1 MHDRQKVGAMSSSSP
16 APALGTDGTR
26 QAQNPTGSAVAAAA
40 VLAEA
45 VSIAAHAEAAVAAQA
60 AADARAAEAE
70 ASAGAA
76 EAAARAEAAAAA
88 AVAAVD
94 AAAVETASASS
105 AAVFAEADLS
115 AATTAMAAAHAAPGI
130 QVDHQ
135 ADDRVEAALLA
146 ATTAAVSLAAAVQ
159 GENEARSVAA
169 VMVEMAVTVAAA
181 AAALTASANAAATRD
196 EVTAAAVLAATITA
210 VLAASVTAAQDTQA
224 EAVASEATGPD
235 RATWS
240 GSTAKVL
247 CGPGGM
253 IRRIEPAPSTVTRL
267 TGLLDGLDDAARQE
281 WDQVLSAP
289 IPPTSL
295 PGRYGNVEAAG
306 STSGG
311 LYGLA
316 RDLMLARRIE
326 LALSQTVDRTEV
338 TFAAA
343 PVALFHADFDG
354 HQMIRFS
361 RVNPAMC
368 ALTGYTEA
376 ELLTL
381 DARALSHP
389 GDDAVQSDV
398 GENRYR
404 PSDDREEVLRW
415 MHAQGHSMWVRLK
428 LRPVLDDDGVADQ
441 VVGQVEDV
449 TAIRRV
455 EAALRGSEAQFRSAF
470 DDAPVPMMLIELTG
484 PRPATLLHANA
495 ALSRLT
501 GHTEAELQASD
512 FPALLGQSL
521 TWTGTGTLPA
531 GDYQAFTRHRHAD
544 GHSFLARCDSHLV
557 PGSQGEPDTL
567 VVVLQEIPRNDPDE
581 LSSTFDTIA

>member
-1 MHDRQKVGAMSSSSP
+1 MSSSST
-16 APALGTDGTR
+16 ARAMETDGTS

-45 VSIAAHAEAAVAAQA
+45 VSIAAHAEAAVAAQT

-70 ASAGAA
+70 ASSGAA

-115 AATTAMAAAHAAPGI
+115 AATTAMAAAHAAPGT
-130 QVDHQ
+130 QVDHRT
-135 ADDRVEAALLA
+135 DDRVEAALLA
-146 ATTAAVSLAAAVQ
+146 ATTAAVGLAAAVE

-169 VMVEMAVTVAAA
+169 VKVAIAVTVAAA

-196 EVTAAAVLAATITA
+196 DVTAAAVLAATITA

-224 EAVASEATGPD
+224 EAVATEVTGPD
-235 RATWS
+235 LDPATRR
-240 GSTAKVL
+240 GPTAEVL
-247 CGPGGM
+247 SAPDGRV
-253 IRRIEPAPSTVTRL
+253 RRIEQAPSTVTRL
-267 TGLLDGLDDAARQE
+267 TGLLDGLDDAVRLE
-281 WDQVLSAP
+281 WDVVMSAP

-295 PGRYGNVEAAG
+295 PGRYGDVEEVGG
-306 STSGG
+306 STTGG

-316 RDLMLARRIE
+316 RDLTLARRIE
-326 LALSQTVDRTEV
+326 LSLSQTVDRTAV
-338 TFAAA
+338 TFANA
-343 PVALFHADFDG
+343 PVALLHADFDG
-354 HQMIRFS
+354 HQMIRFT

-376 ELLTL
+376 ELLAL

-398 GENRYR
+398 LENRYR
-404 PSDDREEVLRW
+404 PSDDRQEVLRW

-449 TAIRRV
+449 TAGRRV

-495 ALSRLT
+495 AVSRLT
-501 GHTEAELQASD
+501 GHTEAELKVSD
-512 FPALLGQSL
+512 FPALLGQAL
-521 TWTGTGTLPA
+521 TWTGTGTPPA
-531 GDYQAFTRHRHAD
+531 GDYQAVTRHRHAD
-544 GHSFLARCDSHLV
+544 GHSFLVRCDGHLV
-557 PGSQGEPDTL
+557 AGSGGEPDTL
-567 VVVLQEIPRNDPDE
+567 VVVVQEIPTGDPDE
-581 LSSTFDTIA
+581 FSNTFDRIA